1 MLTIYGT
8 KQSRAGRCLWALE
21 ELKLAYQHNP
31 LSPHAGDTRTE
42 AYLKLNP
49 LGKVPTLTDDDFV
62 LTESVAI
69 CYYLASKQPT
79 PLWPEDPR
87 ARARIYQ
94 WSSWAT
100 TELEF
105 HLTMW
110 IREKRGNADAA
121 LMVKYLE
128 NAAGSLA
135 PLERHL
141 ATSAYV
147 AGSAFTIGD
156 INAASALAMG
166 AALLDMSAFPA
177 SKSWLEKCLSR
188 PAWQKVQTL
197 G

>member
-8 KQSRAGRCLWALE
+8 RQSRAGRCLWALE
-21 ELKLAYQHNP
+21 ELGLAYQHNP
-31 LSPHAGDTRTE
+31 VNPHTGATRTA
-42 AYLKLNP
+42 AYLELNP
-49 LGKVPTLTDDDFV
+49 LGKVPTLTDGDFV

-69 CYYLASKQPT
+69 CYYLASLQPT
-79 PLWPEDPR
+79 PLWPDDLQ

-121 LMVKYLE
+121 LMARYME
-128 NAAGSLA
+128 SAAGSLT
-135 PLERHL
+135 PLEIRL
-141 ATSAYV
+141 GDSPYA
-147 AGSAFTIGD
+147 AGTAFTIGD

-177 SKSWLEKCLSR
+177 AKSWLDKCLAR
-188 PAWQKVQTL
+188 PAWQRVQTL

>member
-21 ELKLAYQHNP
+21 ELGLAYQHNP
-31 LSPHAGDTRTE
+31 VNPHTGGTRNE

-49 LGKVPTLTDDDFV
+49 LGKVPTLTDGDFV

-79 PLWPEDPR
+79 PLWPDDLQ

-94 WSSWAT
+94 CSSWAT

-121 LMVKYLE
+121 LMTKYLE
-128 NAAGSLA
+128 NAAISLSA
-135 PLERHL
+135 LEIRL
-141 ATSAYV
+141 TASPYV
-147 AGSAFTIGD
+147 AGASFTIGD
-156 INAASALAMG
+156 INAASSLAMG

-177 SKSWLEKCLSR
+177 SKAWLEKCLAR

-197 G
+197 D